1 MGVMKG
7 FKNLFIGEDDSD
19 QIEYQTGYGSAREE
33 SRGTQTSQSYGGY
46 GSYGSYNDRSE
57 DRDYIS
63 SSSASRQSYD
73 RSSFER
79 PTYSRKET
87 TSYTKNYQESE
98 RQMNVEHMQTL
109 QIVLAR
115 PVDFSEVRE
124 IGDDINEF
132 KTVILNLEMVKS
144 DDAKRILDFLSGVA
158 YANKAQIKMMAQ
170 KTFAI
175 MSKNV
180 KFDGRDL
187 MTELEN
193 NGYSF

>member
-1 MGVMKG
+1 MGIMKG
-7 FKNLFIGEDDSD
+7 LKNLFVGEDDSD
-19 QIEYQTGYGSAREE
+19 QVEFQPNYDSSYEYSRENSGARRNYSEDFGNYSSRSGSGYGN
-33 SRGTQTSQSYGGY
+33 
-46 GSYGSYNDRSE
+46 YND
-57 DRDYIS
+57 YS
-63 SSSASRQSYD
+63 SYSAQRN
-73 RSSFER
+73 E
-79 PTYSRKET
+79 
-87 TSYTKNYQESE
+87 NQESE
-98 RQMNVEHMQTL
+98 RQMNVEQTKTL

-115 PVDFSEVRE
+115 PEDFSEVRD
-124 IGDDINEF
+124 IGDDINAL

-175 MSKNV
+175 MAKNV
-180 KFDGRDL
+180 EFDGKDL